1 MATTQQK
8 LATSLA
14 ALKKLQDEGIQ
25 VYKSSDFSRT
35 DKERLLKSGYILQ
48 MMRGWYVSSSPTL
61 RAGDTTPLLS
71 TCWEFISRYYTDK
84 YGENWCLSPEQS
96 LLLHAANTTIPLN
109 LVVYSPEGSNN
120 TVSLPMGVT
129 LVDMKSNKIASN
141 EITELDGLRVV
152 SLPAALG
159 YVTEAFYKSNS
170 IDVRTALAAIRDGS
184 ELLDFFLV
192 DGKVTRAGRVAGALR
207 AIGNT
212 EAADNIMTTMKTV
225 GHDIRESNPFDE
237 VPLEGATLERVH
249 PIVWRLNAMWEKMR
263 DDVIKTFPE
272 APERKKAI
280 EQLLKDVEARY
291 EADAYHSLS
300 IEGYKVSTEL
310 IDRIAKGNWSPEE
323 GGTDASDKNALAASG
338 YWKCFQKVKETISTL
353 LSNNEI
359 NPGEQVE
366 KDHRKWYLALFG
378 PLVTAGVC
386 DPRALAGYRRDRVII
401 SESRHAPPNY
411 EAVPDA
417 MAALFTL
424 LKQEEHPAVRI
435 VLGHWMFGYIHPY
448 MDGNGRMARFLMNV
462 MLIAGGYD
470 WLVIDVA
477 NRTEYMAALESA
489 SVDGN
494 IVPFADFLGRETS
507 G

>member
-1 MATTQQK
+1 
-8 LATSLA
+8 
-14 ALKKLQDEGIQ
+14 
-25 VYKSSDFSRT
+25 V
-35 DKERLLKSGYILQ
+35 
-48 MMRGWYVSSSPTL
+48 
-61 RAGDTTPLLS
+61 RA
-71 TCWEFISRYYTDK
+71 
-84 YGENWCLSPEQS
+84 
-96 LLLHAANTTIPLN
+96 
-109 LVVYSPEGSNN
+109 
-120 TVSLPMGVT
+120 
-129 LVDMKSNKIASN
+129 
-141 EITELDGLRVV
+141 
-152 SLPAALG
+152 
-159 YVTEAFYKSNS
+159 
-170 IDVRTALAAIRDGS
+170 ALAAIKDGS
-184 ELLDFFLV
+184 ELLDFFLI

-207 AIGNT
+207 AIGNV
-212 EAADNIMTTMKTV
+212 EAADNIITTMKAI

-237 VPLEGATLERVH
+237 VPLKGATLERVH

-263 DDVIKTFPE
+263 EDVIKTFPE
-272 APERKKAI
+272 APKRKKDI
-280 EQLLKDVEARY
+280 KQLLKDVEARY

-300 IEGYKVSTEL
+300 IEGYKVSAEL
-310 IDRIAKGNWSPEE
+310 IDRIATNDWTPE
-323 GGTDASDKNALAASG
+323 TDSSDSNDKNALAASG
-338 YWKCFQKVKETISTL
+338 YWKCFQEVKETISAI
-353 LSNNEI
+353 LSNDGV
-359 NPGEQVE
+359 NPGEQVQ

-424 LKQEEHPAVRI
+424 LKQEKHPAVRV

-462 MLIAGGYD
+462 MLIAGSYD

-494 IVPFADFLGRETS
+494 IVPFAEFLAP
-507 G
+507 